1 MFSPED
7 VLFYKLMLESG
18 CPELLDEALDAALKE
33 EDPLSEV
40 VLDLAYSGEDENARL
55 SALNKYLEN
64 VPDNKIDV
72 DAVVD
77 RIFGLFIEKYE
88 SIDKSEG
95 YLKSIDGFMALMWST
110 YCSASEVRC
119 LEGNFLINWFSAL
132 SDYYELT
139 EEGIPYGEP
148 GDGIIG
154 ESAFR
159 ESLEAL
165 LYKRERVS
173 PWRPDPPKRGLID
186 MIRSLFS
193 KRT

>member
-64 VPDNKIDV
+64 VPDNKIDA

-95 YLKSIDGFMALMWST
+95 Y
-110 YCSASEVRC
+110 
-119 LEGNFLINWFSAL
+119 
-132 SDYYELT
+132 
-139 EEGIPYGEP
+139 
-148 GDGIIG
+148 
-154 ESAFR
+154 
-159 ESLEAL
+159 
-165 LYKRERVS
+165 
-173 PWRPDPPKRGLID
+173 
-186 MIRSLFS
+186 
-193 KRT
+193 

>member
-18 CPELLDEALDAALKE
+18 CPELLDKALDAALKE
-33 EDPLSEV
+33 EDPISEV

-55 SALNKYLEN
+55 TALNKYLEN
-64 VPDNKIDV
+64 VPDNKIDA

-88 SIDKSEG
+88 SIDKSKG
-95 YLKSIDGFMALMWST
+95 YLKSINGFMALMWRT

-148 GDGIIG
+148 GDGIIS

-173 PWRPDPPKRGLID
+173 PGWPDPPKRGLID